1 MRPYPSLDRARR
13 HLDRQRA
20 VALQAVVNRVLD
32 HMAQAAGIPQHY
44 LLHAPRPTTPRAH
57 PRCEARLA
65 ARARASLRH
74 PQQRTRTTDRALAQ
88 VRRRRDAYFRTLYR
102 NVPQRLVLGLD
113 AGTDPA
119 SLALVDAA
127 DNRLLWLAPT
137 HQVRR
142 LPDGQIDETHT
153 FPPGTLPLLHPRLP
167 ADSLTTT
174 NADRPRLLT
183 RVPQP
188 RTDDT

>member
-1 MRPYPSLDRARR
+1 MPPYPSLDRARR

-20 VALQAVVNRVLD
+20 VALQAVINRVLD
-32 HMAQAAGIPQHY
+32 HMAQAAGIPQHH
-44 LLHAPRPTTPRAH
+44 LVNAPRPATPRAH
-57 PRCEARLA
+57 PRCEVRLA
-65 ARARASLRH
+65 ARAR
-74 PQQRTRTTDRALAQ
+74 TDRALAQ

-102 NVPQRLVLGLD
+102 SVPQRLVLGLD

-137 HQVRR
+137 HHVRR
-142 LPDGQIDETHT
+142 LPDGQVDETHT

-167 ADSLTTT
+167 ADSLTIT
-174 NADRPRLLT
+174 NADRARLLT

-188 RTDDT
+188 RTDGT